1 MSKAACL
8 PLYLCHSVC
17 VSYPGWSSVKTAK
30 LIPGLFLLLV
40 QRRRNNPLETR
51 NRGSAFGK
59 SEGTFT
65 ALTFLSAWKQH
76 QTSPTH
82 IISPLLFT
90 GVSTSLAS
98 FFCCSCD
105 TATKTTCLCV
115 YFQINQSLQLNS
127 SKPSYSCCPL

>member
-40 QRRRNNPLETR
+40 QRRRNDPLETR

-65 ALTFLSAWKQH
+65 ALTFLSAWKLTEH
-76 QTSPTH
+76 IQTGPAEKKEHKARTLDN
-82 IISPLLFT
+82 IEVRYKVLRINCLLDSV
-90 GVSTSLAS
+90 GR
-98 FFCCSCD
+98 
-105 TATKTTCLCV
+105 
-115 YFQINQSLQLNS
+115 
-127 SKPSYSCCPL
+127 